1 MTNREAIN
9 AMSNSEMSEWINTMI
24 SADDMSACDVCP
36 AEIECR
42 RRRMAAKEEGREY
55 GTLCFCTD
63 IISDW
68 LEKEEERDI

>member
-9 AMSNSEMSEWINTMI
+9 AMSNIEMSEWINAMI
-24 SADDMSACDVCP
+24 NADDMSACDVCP

-42 RRRMAAKEEGREY
+42 RRRKAAKEEGREY
-55 GTLCFCTD
+55 SALYFCTD

-68 LEKEEERDI
+68 LSQEAEE